1 MIPLEKLEIILM
13 DADAKEEKYTT
24 YCALING
31 PQSIS
36 MAKDPE
42 VSNDD
47 ILLLPYSS
55 GTTGVPKGVMIT
67 SGNLKAHILQIA
79 VDDLGFYNPP
89 VSGKTP
95 DVAGSNCRILAM
107 HCNSFF
113 QYIISYRLI

>member
-1 MIPLEKLEIILM
+1 M

-67 SGNLKAHILQIA
+67 SGNLKAHISQIA
-79 VDDLGFYNPP
+79 VDDLGYYNPP
-89 VSGKTP
+89 VSGKIHE
-95 DVAGSNCRILAM
+95 VANSNCKIFGLLS
-107 HCNSFF
+107 NV
-113 QYIISYRLI
+113 

>member
-1 MIPLEKLEIILM
+1 M
-13 DADAKEEKYTT
+13 DADSTEEKYAT

-36 MAKDPE
+36 AAKDPK

-89 VSGKTP
+89 VSGKSIE
-95 DVAGSNCRILAM
+95 VAGSNCW
-107 HCNSFF
+107 FF
-113 QYIISYRLI
+113 YESCFPIYNFIKFKMKVSKISY

>member
-1 MIPLEKLEIILM
+1 MRILVPLEKLEIILM
-13 DADAKEEKYTT
+13 DADPKEETYAT
-24 YCALING
+24 YCALVNG

-36 MAKDPE
+36 TAKDPE

-95 DVAGSNCRILAM
+95 NVAGSNYRI
-107 HCNSFF
+107 
-113 QYIISYRLI
+113 IRK